1 MVFSAILKEVREFI
15 ADGNDISK
23 LDNDTNL
30 FDSGFFDSLRVINLV
45 LFIETTYEL
54 TLDYEDL
61 TESNLST
68 VTVISKLIERKLAD

>member
-45 LFIETTYEL
+45 LFIEPTYEL

-61 TESNLST
+61 TETNLST
-68 VTVISKLIERKLAD
+68 VTVISKLSERKLAD

>member
-23 LDNDTNL
+23 LVNDANL

-61 TESNLST
+61 TETNLST

>member
-61 TESNLST
+61 TETNLST